1 MKETLVMIPGTL
13 CDVSL
18 FENQRKGIS
27 DLVDCKV
34 VDCSRCESL
43 VDMAKLILSEIE
55 GNFALLGF
63 SYGGIIAFEIMR
75 KAPERITKLIL
86 LNTNYKAPS
95 EITIASQQK
104 YLKMVETGDFRKIT
118 TDFTKESMLHPNH
131 AKNIEI
137 REKVLRMALN
147 VGELGFINQV
157 KSQLNR
163 PDSTN
168 DLPRISCPTLIVTG
182 REDRICPPIL
192 HQEMAQLIPNSTLE
206 IIEECG
212 HLSTLEQ
219 PEILNETIR
228 KWWLNVKN
236 NNA

>member
-27 DLVDCKV
+27 DLVDCKAV
-34 VDCSRCESL
+34 ECSQCDNL
-43 VDMAKLILSEIE
+43 GDMVKLILSEIE

-75 KAPERITKLIL
+75 QFPQRITKLIL

-95 EITIASQQK
+95 EVTIASQQK
-104 YLKMVETGDFRKIT
+104 YLKMVETGDFRRIT

-131 AKNIEI
+131 GKNIEI

-163 PDSTN
+163 PDSTDN
-168 DLPRISCPTLIVTG
+168 LVKINCPTLIITG

-192 HQEMAQLIPNSTLE
+192 HEEMAQLIPNSTLV

-212 HLSTLEQ
+212 HLSMLEQ
-219 PEILNETIR
+219 PKMVNETIR

-236 NNA
+236 NDA

>member
-1 MKETLVMIPGTL
+1 MKEILVMIPGTL
-13 CDVSL
+13 CDVNL
-18 FENQRKGIS
+18 FENQQIGIS
-27 DLVDCKV
+27 DLANCQV
-34 VDCSRCESL
+34 VDCSRCDSL
-43 VDMAKLILSEIE
+43 ADMATLILSEIE

-75 KAPERITKLIL
+75 QAPQRVTRLIL

-95 EITIASQQK
+95 EATITSQKK

-118 TDFTKESMLHPNH
+118 TDFTKDSMLHPNH
-131 AKNIEI
+131 VKNIEI

-163 PDSTN
+163 LDSTD
-168 DLPRISCPTLIVTG
+168 DLPKINCPTLIITG
-182 REDRICPPIL
+182 REDRICPPVL
-192 HQEMAQLIPNSTLE
+192 HEEMARLIPNSTLI

-212 HLSTLEQ
+212 HLTTLEQ
-219 PEILNETIR
+219 PEIVNDTIR
-228 KWWLNVKN
+228 KWWLNIKDN
-236 NNA
+236 DA

>member
-1 MKETLVMIPGTL
+1 MKETLVLIPGTL

-18 FENQRKGIS
+18 FENQRAFMSEFADFKA
-27 DLVDCKV
+27 
-34 VDCSRCESL
+34 VDCSRSDNLAE
-43 VDMAKLILSEIE
+43 MAILILSEIE

-63 SYGGIIAFEIMR
+63 SYGGIIAFEILR
-75 KAPERITKLIL
+75 QAPKRIIKLIL
-86 LNTNYKAPS
+86 LNTNHKAPS
-95 EITIASQQK
+95 EATIASQKK

-131 AKNIEI
+131 AKNLEI
-137 REKVLRMALN
+137 REQVLRMALN

-168 DLPRISCPTLIVTG
+168 DLPKINCPTLIITG

-192 HQEMAQLIPNSTLE
+192 HEEMAQLIPNSTLVT
-206 IIEECG
+206 IEECG
-212 HLSTLEQ
+212 HLTTLEQ
-219 PEILNETIR
+219 PELVNEVIR
-228 KWWLNVKN
+228 KWWMDCK
-236 NNA
+236 